1 MTDFMWLKVVGEPRD
16 LQRVAAETPMIWHD
30 TVMVRHPDGY
40 EVPLDVEIAP
50 LVAEIWR
57 AGVRTQ
63 QSCQEGHSG
72 YAWLVFDDLGD
83 LAFFLSII
91 GVYEPDKDSV
101 WNRMTEHD
109 STAPS
114 AGPEFE
120 PGRWRYGLLPYVE
133 LSGDEWP
140 LDAEPLVPTGFGR
153 NGWNFV
159 PSVEFPQSDVPAL
172 LWRLQVF
179 NALVESDVP

>member
-1 MTDFMWLKVVGEPRD
+1 MTEFMWLKVVGQPRD

-30 TVMVRHPDGY
+30 TVTVRHPDGY

-50 LVAEIWR
+50 LVAEMWR

-72 YAWLVFDDLGD
+72 YTWLVFDDLRD
-83 LAFFLSII
+83 LAYFLSIV

-109 STAPS
+109 SSAPTP
-114 AGPEFE
+114 GPEFE

-133 LSGDEWP
+133 LTDDEWP
-140 LDAEPLVPTGFGR
+140 FDEEPFVPTGFGR
-153 NGWNFV
+153 TGWNFV
-159 PSVEFPQSDVPAL
+159 PSVEFPLSDLPAL

-179 NALVESDVP
+179 NALVESEGP